1 MVKEERYIKNRF
13 GKNNNFRVPD
23 GYFDNFASTMISKLP
38 QQAPVVVRQRSRMR
52 ILRPIIYSAACLCLA
67 IFGVTIYLSDA
78 TRNGSNHTLSESVK
92 YSNGYTYTTEDAI
105 IDHAMMDNADM
116 YACLI
121 NE

>member
-1 MVKEERYIKNRF
+1 MVEEERYIKKRF
-13 GKNNNFRVPD
+13 GKSNNFRVPD

-38 QQAPVVVRQRSRMR
+38 QQAPVVVRQRPRMR

-67 IFGVTIYLSDA
+67 IFGVTIYLSD
-78 TRNGSNHTLSESVK
+78 TSRNVGNNTLSKSVK
-92 YSNGYTYTTEDAI
+92 YSNVYTYTTEDAI

-116 YACLI
+116 YTCLI

>member
-38 QQAPVVVRQRSRMR
+38 QQAPVVVCQRSRMR

-78 TRNGSNHTLSESVK
+78 TRNAGNHTLSESAK